1 MVGACVVLADIAS
14 ALSMH
19 KVSVLR
25 RAARERWPFEDR
37 ATGGGRYRQRHYP
50 IASLPPDV
58 QAALA
63 AHAVMPLGAPLP
75 APSDEQLQAE
85 LEALAILY
93 EQKTPREKARAER
106 ALAVVNTFH
115 ALKWSGHTVANATSA
130 VCERFGVDRATVQR
144 LRAVVRGEPESRW
157 LYLLAPQYARRG
169 LRAEVPADAWQA
181 LVADYMRPERP
192 AAAACVNRLLEAAP
206 TRGWTLPSDRTLRR
220 LLGALPRTAQVL
232 AREGK
237 KALQAMYPPQVR
249 DKAAL
254 AALDIVNG
262 DGYKH
267 NLWVRFPDGDIV
279 RAKTW
284 FWQDVAFGKVL
295 AWRTDKSEHTEMIR
309 LALADLVEG
318 YGIPCA
324 ILQDNTLAAAN
335 KTMSGGI
342 KHRFR
347 FKVREDE
354 GDGIFKLLGI
364 KVMWATPGHGQAK
377 PVERAF
383 GVGGI
388 GEYVDKAP
396 ECAGAWTGAN
406 PLDKPEYDGKGA
418 VVDLAV
424 LEEVIRREI
433 AAWNARPGRRSPMV
447 AGRSFDEAFA
457 ESYAKSAIRRAS
469 SEQRRLFLLATEPV
483 KTNKRDGSIAL
494 ATGRISRTHVA
505 PTQANRYWAPAMIE
519 WAGKSLVARFDP
531 QRLHEGVHVYT
542 ADGRYICFAECHA
555 PVGFNDANAAREHA
569 RDRRAFMKAQQQI
582 LDAERRM
589 DIRTAAKHLSREPRP
604 AAELSIPAP
613 KVVRGHFRQALELP
627 PVVVPPM
634 SEEDRVAMAALEAR
648 LAAPAVA
655 VVNVHELRDDFAK
668 HDYWKLVDARRG
680 AGEVLSESDESF
692 WQQWQTSGYFVQD
705 KYWNAKF
712 G

>member
-1 MVGACVVLADIAS
+1 
-14 ALSMH
+14 MH
-19 KVSVLR
+19 KVSISR
-25 RAARERWPFEDR
+25 RAERERWPFEER
-37 ATGGGRYRQRHYP
+37 ATRGGRQRHYP
-50 IASLPPDV
+50 IATLPRDV
-58 QAALA
+58 QVALA
-63 AHAVMPLGAPLP
+63 ARFVTEIP
-75 APSDEQLQAE
+75 APPPAPELSQEQLQAE

-93 EQKTPREKARAER
+93 EQKTAREKARAER
-106 ALAVVNTFH
+106 SLEIVNAFH
-115 ALKWSGHTVANATSA
+115 SLKWSGYTVASAMAA
-130 VCERFGVDRATVQR
+130 VCSRFGVDRATVAR
-144 LRAVVRGEPESRW
+144 LRAIVRGEPEARW

-169 LRAEVPADAWQA
+169 LRCEVPADAWQA

-192 AAAACVNRLLEAAP
+192 AAAACVNRLKEVAP
-206 TRGWTLPSDRTLRR
+206 ERGWALPSDRTLRAM
-220 LLGALPRTAQVL
+220 LAALPRTAQVL

-237 KALQAMYPPQVR
+237 KALQALYPPQVR

-254 AALDIVNG
+254 SALEIVNG

-267 NLWVRFPDGDIV
+267 NVWVEFPDGDIV

-284 FWQDVAFGKVL
+284 YWQDVFSGKVL

-342 KHRFR
+342 RHRFR

-354 GDGIFKLLGI
+354 GDGVFKLLGI

-388 GEYVDKAP
+388 GEYVDKSP
-396 ECAGAWTGAN
+396 ECAGAWTGAS
-406 PLDKPEYDGKGA
+406 PLDKPEYNGKGA
-418 VVDLAV
+418 VVKLAV
-424 LEEVIRREI
+424 LDEVIRREI
-433 AAWNARPGRRSPMV
+433 AAWNARPGRRSPIA
-447 AGRSFDEAFA
+447 AGRSFDEVFA
-457 ESYAKSAIRRAS
+457 ASFEATAIRRAS
-469 SEQRRLFLLATEPV
+469 GEQRRLFLLATEPV
-483 KTNKRDGSIAL
+483 KTHRKDGSIAL
-494 ATGRISRTHVA
+494 ATGRIARTHIA
-505 PTQANRYWAPAMIE
+505 PTQSNRYWAPPMIE
-519 WAGKSLVARFDP
+519 WAGKSVVARFDP

-569 RDRRAFMKAQQQI
+569 RDRRSFMKAQQQI
-582 LDAERRM
+582 LDSERRM
-589 DIRTAAKHLSREPRP
+589 DIREAAKHLSREARP

-627 PVVVPPM
+627 PVVVPEM
-634 SEEDRVAMAALEAR
+634 TEEERVAMAAFEERLSAPQQRPRAQVHTLRSEEERYDYWLELDGRRTAGEPLTEEDERFHAHFQTTPYWRRAQQMNADFEAR
-648 LAAPAVA
+648 LASRA
-655 VVNVHELRDDFAK
+655 
-668 HDYWKLVDARRG
+668 
-680 AGEVLSESDESF
+680 S
-692 WQQWQTSGYFVQD
+692 
-705 KYWNAKF
+705 
-712 G
+712 